1 MSKSNRNGQSEC
13 LSLIQV
19 EEFLSNLPVKYSL
32 LAEVMYFSAGRVREC
47 TTIKVRNINFKTQLL
62 TLEKSSTKTKESR
75 QVPLHPS
82 TLEKLQAWITSNNLE
97 SDDFIFFTSSRNTN
111 YKIGEKPVSI
121 QSVDG
126 FFRKTFDWI
135 GIQGAS
141 THSFRRSRLTHL
153 MEKSWNMR
161 EIMDISGHKS
171 LISLQKYL
179 NTDKADT
186 FEKYKR
192 LFDKELV

>member
-1 MSKSNRNGQSEC
+1 M
-13 LSLIQV
+13 
-19 EEFLSNLPVKYSL
+19 
-32 LAEVMYFSAGRVREC
+32 
-47 TTIKVRNINFKTQLL
+47 RNINFKTHLL
-62 TLEKSSTKTKESR
+62 TLERSSTKTKKTR

-82 TLEKLQAWITSNNLE
+82 TLEKISEWITSNHLE
-97 SDDFIFFTSSRNTN
+97 GDDYIFFTSSRNTN

-121 QSVDG
+121 QSVDN
-126 FFRKTFDWI
+126 FFRRTFDWI

-153 MEKSWNMR
+153 MEKNWNMK

-171 LISLQKYL
+171 LMSLQKYL
-179 NTDKADT
+179 NTDRDDT

-192 LFDKELV
+192 LFEKEMI